1 MFSNIGTGEI
11 LIIAIVL
18 MVLFGGQKFP
28 ELARGIAKAMKEFR
42 SGLNDD
48 DDDDLETSKK
58 PKKKA

>member
-1 MFSNIGTGEI
+1 MFQNIGTGEI

-28 ELARGIAKAMKEFR
+28 ELARGIAQAMKEFR

-48 DDDDLETSKK
+48 DDDP
-58 PKKKA
+58 PKKKSA

>member
-1 MFSNIGTGEI
+1 MFQNIGTGEI

-28 ELARGIAKAMKEFR
+28 ELAKGIAQAMKEFR
-42 SGLNDD
+42 NGLNEDD
-48 DDDDLETSKK
+48 DEEITPKK